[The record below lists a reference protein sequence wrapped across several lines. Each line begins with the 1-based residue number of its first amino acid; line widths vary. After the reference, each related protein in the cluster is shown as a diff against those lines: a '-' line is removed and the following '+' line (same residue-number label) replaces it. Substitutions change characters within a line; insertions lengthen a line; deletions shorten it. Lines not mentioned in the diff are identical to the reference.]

1 LHQWLHFLHL
11 VGVLP
16 MNNNLLLTHLLGI
29 TLPTMV
35 TITNTT
41 VTHTIV
47 MVQKMVVN
55 QNNVDIPLKI
65 DIDGIITL
73 AIEMVGMQDIDNV
86 VNLHTIETITTED
99 IMMDVGQA
107 VTVAHV
113 KIIAFTTD
121 TIVTKQVG
129 KKGIV
134 LVVEDNSFSLLS
146 N

>member
-1 LHQWLHFLHL
+1 
-11 VGVLP
+11 
-16 MNNNLLLTHLLGI
+16 
-29 TLPTMV
+29 MV